1 MGRLQKRLRLV
12 TACVIVMNL
21 CVIIARAEEDP
32 AVTRAREIAR
42 QQYELEKATR
52 LAEEAKKKLA
62 EQLALQKAI
71 AMTRQGVVSIYNP
84 GNATNGY
91 LPFSYAW
98 RMWDGTL
105 TEWASTTIADKK
117 SLYFYKVGGIKLEVK
132 FTSIAGGTR
141 NGIARLTSAGSVDV
155 NFTSGGPSGGL
166 VTCLGIQTVQGIE
179 YVLVGGTFNS
189 FAGSARSC
197 IARLT
202 TTGVLDASSA
212 ASLASSSV
220 WAMTIATGSPT

>member
-1 MGRLQKRLRLV
+1 MDRFKSQ
-12 TACVIVMNL
+12 L
-21 CVIIARAEEDP
+21 CIIAVCMFALCLCSVVARAEEDP

-84 GNATNGY
+84 GTATNGY

-98 RMWDGTL
+98 KMWDGTL
-105 TEWASTTIADKK
+105 TEWASTTVADKK

-132 FTSIAGGTR
+132 FTSIAGGEKSYALESFQLPNDVKPR
-141 NGIARLTSAGSVDV
+141 FEDAKPHQFKWMAANKLDLLTGKPPG
-155 NFTSGGPSGGL
+155 F
-166 VTCLGIQTVQGIE
+166 
-179 YVLVGGTFNS
+179 
-189 FAGSARSC
+189 
-197 IARLT
+197 
-202 TTGVLDASSA
+202 
-212 ASLASSSV
+212 
-220 WAMTIATGSPT
+220 